1 MNYSYFN
8 TRRERQQHYARNN
21 YINNY
26 YSSTGNF
33 ANSVY
38 ELLRR
43 TTVEKRSLL
52 SESYLSKIE
61 KNLIDIRI
69 AKGDLMR
76 SLFLYGKNTQLDK
89 MVLSSGYNGTT
100 MNLSEL
106 VGSMAAG
113 QGQVAL
119 LNNLEK
125 YQRATAEGQHTMNLL
140 LQKLTNGEM
149 RYNIAVAS
157 DKGSFSHGKEFSLNL
172 DAIFDLKT
180 QKFNSSGQVDQ
191 KNGKYI
197 FDLIVNK
204 EQLEAVLQQ
213 GYSKKFN
220 IGQQTR
226 KDLSNSQFR
235 SVLETMVQTSGK
247 GTVLEKMVDTTQ
259 WNQQQSIENL
269 SPGDAYERYIAQR
282 FNAQFYLG
290 EKWAHSSYSAAA
302 GGDINFYGT
311 SGKFYM
317 IQAKTFNQSRNLSES
332 YNEIGLRQHSRF
344 DYMYGFQN
352 LTNLNNIES
361 ALYAYQDRL
370 LMYAK
375 YGFQDTSFMDNEKTK
390 RVEKSMHNALAEEA
404 RQQFMKSFEEDVGW
418 SD

>member
-1 MNYSYFN
+1 MNQNYFQTRKERSTYYS
-8 TRRERQQHYARNN
+8 RNN

-43 TTVEKRSLL
+43 TTVEKRSML
-52 SESYLSKIE
+52 SQSYLYQIE
-61 KNLIDIRI
+61 KDLVDIRI

-76 SLFLYGKNTQLDK
+76 SLFVYGQNTQLDK
-89 MVLSSGYNGTT
+89 MVMSNGYQGSTI
-100 MNLSEL
+100 NLSEL
-106 VGSMAAG
+106 VGSMGAS
-113 QGQVAL
+113 QGQVDL
-119 LNNLEK
+119 LNKLEK
-125 YQRATAEGQHTMNLL
+125 YQRASAKGQHTMNSILE
-140 LQKLTNGEM
+140 KLTSGEM

-157 DKGSFSHGKEFSLNL
+157 DKGSFSQGKEFSLNL
-172 DAIFDLKT
+172 NAIFDLETK
-180 QKFNSSGQVDQ
+180 KFNQQGQVDQ
-191 KNGKYI
+191 NGKHI

-204 EQLEAVLQQ
+204 DQLQAVLQQ

-226 KDLSNSQFR
+226 KDLSNNQLR
-235 SVLETMVQTSGK
+235 TVLEIMGQTSAK
-247 GTVLEKMVDTTQ
+247 GTVLERMIDSQV
-259 WNQQQSIENL
+259 WNTQQSVESL

-282 FNAQFYLG
+282 FNAQYYLG

-317 IQAKTFNQSRNLSES
+317 IQAKTFNQSRNLLES
-332 YNEIGLRQHSRF
+332 YNEIGYRKHTRF

-370 LMYAK
+370 SMYAK
-375 YGFQDTSFMDNEKTK
+375 YGFEDTGFMDNLKAK
-390 RVEKSMHNALAEEA
+390 RVEETMYHALVDKAKD
-404 RQQFMKSFEEDVGW
+404 QFTSSFEQDVGW
-418 SD
+418 ID

>member
-1 MNYSYFN
+1 MNQNYFQ
-8 TRRERQQHYARNN
+8 TRKERQIHYSRNN

-43 TTVEKRSLL
+43 TTVEKRGIL
-52 SESYLSKIE
+52 SQSYLSQIE
-61 KNLIDIRI
+61 KDLVDIRI

-76 SLFLYGKNTQLDK
+76 SLFIYGQNTQLDK
-89 MVLSSGYNGTT
+89 MVMSNGYQGSTI
-100 MNLSEL
+100 NLSEL
-106 VGSMAAG
+106 VGSMGAT
-113 QGQVAL
+113 QGQVDL
-119 LNNLEK
+119 LNKLEK
-125 YQRATAEGQHTMNLL
+125 YQRASAKGQHTMNSILE
-140 LQKLTNGEM
+140 KLTSGEM

-157 DKGSFSHGKEFSLNL
+157 DKGSFSQGKEFSLNL
-172 DAIFDLKT
+172 NAIFDLETK
-180 QKFNSSGQVDQ
+180 KFNQQGQVDQ
-191 KNGKYI
+191 NGKHI

-204 EQLEAVLQQ
+204 DQLQAVLQQ

-226 KDLSNSQFR
+226 KDLSNNQLR
-235 SVLETMVQTSGK
+235 TVLETMGQTSAK
-247 GTVLEKMVDTTQ
+247 GTVLERMIDSQV
-259 WNQQQSIENL
+259 WNTQQSVESL

-282 FNAQFYLG
+282 FNAQYYLG

-317 IQAKTFNQSRNLSES
+317 IQAKTFNQSRNLLES
-332 YNEIGLRQHSRF
+332 YNEIGLRKHTRF

-370 LMYAK
+370 SMYAK
-375 YGFQDTSFMDNEKTK
+375 YGFEDTGFMDNLRTK
-390 RVEKSMHNALAEEA
+390 RVEETMYHALVDKAKDK
-404 RQQFMKSFEEDVGW
+404 FTSSFEQDVGW
-418 SD
+418 VE